1 MNLHEY
7 QAKRL
12 LADCGV
18 PVLNGYLA
26 YTPSEAEKAAVNLG
40 GGVCVVKAQVHA
52 GGRGKAGGVK
62 LAKSADEARM
72 HAEAILG
79 MTLVTPQTGEQGK
92 LVRKVWVEAG
102 AAIKNEYYLSV
113 LTDRAAGAVSISACR
128 EGGVNIEEIAES
140 APEKILTVHV
150 KPESGLQ
157 GFHCRRICQFL
168 GLDSAQ
174 SKKCAKVI
182 SSLYQAYNKLDCSMI
197 EINPMIMTEDEQF
210 YCLDAK
216 VSIDDNALYRQ
227 RAAFEFIDYDEIDA
241 REVIAKQVGIN
252 YVALDGNIGCMV
264 NGAGLAMSTMD
275 IIQLS
280 GGTPANFLDVGG
292 GATAQQVHKAFQ
304 LLLADDSVKGVL
316 VNIFGGILR
325 CDVLAEGIISAAKD
339 LEIKVPLV
347 VRMRGTNV
355 DEGKR
360 MLDESGLQI
369 VSVDELGEAAK
380 KIVELV
386 QAL

>member
-7 QAKRL
+7 QAKNL
-12 LADCGV
+12 LASCGV
-18 PVLNGYLA
+18 PVLRGYLC
-26 YTPSEAEKAAVNLG
+26 YTPGEVEKAAVNLG

-62 LAKSADEARM
+62 LAKSPQEART
-72 HAEAILG
+72 HAESILG
-79 MTLVTPQTGEQGK
+79 MRLVTPQTSQEGK
-92 LVRKVWVEAG
+92 LVSKVWVEAG
-102 AAIKNEYYLSV
+102 AAIKNEYYLSL
-113 LTDRAAGAVSISACR
+113 LTDRESGCISIVACR
-128 EGGVNIEEIAES
+128 EGGMEIEEIAERE
-140 APEKILTVHV
+140 PEKILTVQIS
-150 KPESGLQ
+150 PESGLQ
-157 GFHCRRICQFL
+157 GFHCRRVCQFL

-174 SKKCAKVI
+174 SKKCAKVVQK
-182 SSLYQAYNKLDCSMI
+182 LYDAYNSLDCSMV
-197 EINPMIMTEDEQF
+197 EINPLLLTEDEEF

-227 RAAFEFIDYDEIDA
+227 RAAFEYLDYDEIDR
-241 REVIAKQVGIN
+241 REVVAKQVGIN

-275 IIQLS
+275 IIKLA
-280 GGTPANFLDVGG
+280 GGSPANFLDVGG
-292 GATAQQVHKAFQ
+292 GASAEQVHQAFQ
-304 LLLADDSVKGVL
+304 LLLADDTVKGVL

-339 LEIKVPLV
+339 LDIKVPLV

-369 VSVDELGEAAK
+369 VSVDELGEAAA

-386 QAL
+386 Q